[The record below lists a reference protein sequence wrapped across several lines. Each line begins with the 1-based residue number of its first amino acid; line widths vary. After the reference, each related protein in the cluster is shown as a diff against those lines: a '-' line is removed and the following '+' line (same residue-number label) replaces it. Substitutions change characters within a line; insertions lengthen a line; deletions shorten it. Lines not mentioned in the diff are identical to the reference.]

1 MSRVLRVRR
10 RDAGGGRVFGCTLG
24 MMVLMPA
31 VALGAEPAAKPNYDE
46 DKVPVYT
53 LPDPLV
59 MADGT
64 KVTDAGMWRTRRR
77 AEILRLFETHVYGRS
92 PGRPTEMSFEVFDLD
107 REALGG
113 LATRKQV
120 TVRFVR
126 DKDAPSMDLLL
137 YLPNKADRPVPV
149 FVILNFFGNHT
160 VHADPAIRLS
170 QGWMRSTGAGV
181 VDHRA
186 TEASRGTRA
195 NRFPVERI
203 LARGYGLATIYYGDL
218 DPDEHDGFK
227 NGVHPLFDKATDGE
241 RPADAWGAI
250 GAWAWGLSRA
260 VDYFEGDPDVDARRV
275 AVVGHSR
282 LGKTA
287 LWAGAQDERFAISI
301 SNNSGCGGAALSR
314 RQYGETVRVINDRFP
329 HWFCGNFKRY
339 NDRES
344 ELPLDQHML
353 IALMAPRP
361 VYVASAT
368 EDRWADPLGEF
379 LAAKHAHPVYRLLG
393 TEGLP
398 ATEMPGPAQP
408 VHGTIGYHLRTGKH
422 DLTPE
427 DWEHYL
433 NFADQHL
440 GKPPRE

>member
-1 MSRVLRVRR
+1 MSRVSNLRRPNV
-10 RDAGGGRVFGCTLG
+10 ATKRVVACMLG
-24 MMVLMPA
+24 IMVLTTA
-31 VALGAEPAAKPNYDE
+31 VAVGAEPAPKPNYDE

-64 KVTDAGMWRTRRR
+64 KVTDAQTWRTRRR

-92 PGRPTEMSFEVFDLD
+92 PGRPTNMSFEVFDLD
-107 REALGG
+107 RQALNGQ
-113 LATRKQV
+113 ATRKQI
-120 TVRFVR
+120 TVRFAPGEN
-126 DKDAPSMDLLL
+126 APSMDILL
-137 YLPNKADRPVPV
+137 YLPNKADRQVPV
-149 FVILNFFGNHT
+149 FLILNFFGNHT
-160 VHADPAIRLS
+160 VHEDPGIRMS
-170 QGWMRSTGAGV
+170 QRWMRSTGPGV
-181 VDHRA
+181 VNDRA
-186 TEASRGTRA
+186 TEASRGARQE
-195 NRFPVERI
+195 RFPVERI

-218 DPDEHDGFK
+218 DPDFDDGFK
-227 NGVHPLFDKATDGE
+227 NGVHPLFDAPTDGK

-275 AVVGHSR
+275 VVAGHSR

-314 RQYGETVRVINDRFP
+314 RQYGETVRAINDRFP
-329 HWFCGNFKRY
+329 HWFCDHFKQY

-344 ELPLDQHML
+344 ELPVDQHML
-353 IALMAPRP
+353 IALIAPRP
-361 VYVASAT
+361 VYIASAT

-398 ATEMPGPAQP
+398 AEQMPGPGQP
-408 VHGTIGYHLRTGKH
+408 IHGTIGYHLRTGKH

-433 NFADQHL
+433 NFADKHL
-440 GKPPRE
+440 RKSAP